1 MARIHRL
8 PERDTGYGLT
18 QRQKRILDVI
28 KSAVKKRGYPPS
40 LREIGDAVGLTSPS
54 SVAHQLA
61 ALERKGYLRR
71 DPHRPRAIEIV
82 AMPSTT
88 RSRGVRTPPPVPKG
102 ITPDDPSSVEDVDET
117 GSGDAQPAPAYV
129 PLLGR
134 IAAGAPILADE
145 AVTDVF
151 PLPRQVVGDG
161 ELFLLAVSGDSMVEA
176 AICDGDWVVVR
187 RQQSADNG
195 DVVAAMLDGEAT
207 IKTFKRRDG
216 HVWLLPHNAA
226 YDPILGDAAVILGK
240 VTAVLRRL

>member
-40 LREIGDAVGLTSPS
+40 LREIGEAVGLTSPS

-161 ELFLLAVSGDSMVEA
+161 ELFLLAVSGVTGTGWWCAVSRA
-176 AICDGDWVVVR
+176 PTTATSWRPCSTAR
-187 RQQSADNG
+187 RPSRRSSDATDTSGSCRTTRRTTRSWAMQRSSSA
-195 DVVAAMLDGEAT
+195 
-207 IKTFKRRDG
+207 R
-216 HVWLLPHNAA
+216 
-226 YDPILGDAAVILGK
+226 
-240 VTAVLRRL
+240 